1 MPDHNHVKEQ
11 LFRPAKRFLR
21 YSAAEAA
28 ATIITRLEGLTH
40 GQATTLGVSRVLQ
53 FAHALTYSA
62 AGDALQAYEVAR
74 EAVQT
79 QSPLFPR
86 DLLCYMLRWTA
97 AAGERVGEA
106 REARQWTADAVKIE
120 RQGAESLSMLKLLQ
134 PARRHTSE
142 LKLSDDE
149 RDALTLTASG
159 YTLTQTGA
167 KLKCASAKVR
177 RLLASAREKY
187 ACANTSSLI
196 ARALESG
203 EISIGK
209 PTEPSFTANT
219 DKLDA

>member
-1 MPDHNHVKEQ
+1 M
-11 LFRPAKRFLR
+11 
-21 YSAAEAA
+21 
-28 ATIITRLEGLTH
+28 
-40 GQATTLGVSRVLQ
+40 SRVLQ

-106 REARQWTADAVKIE
+106 REARQWASDAAKIE
-120 RQGAESLSMLKLLQ
+120 HQGAESLSMLKLLQ
-134 PARRHTSE
+134 PARRHTSG

-149 RDALTLTASG
+149 RDALELTANG

-209 PTEPSFTANT
+209 PTDSISNLIVP
-219 DKLDA
+219 